1 MGKSQKTKEFHFQGA
16 VLGLLLRQSWGRSL
30 ALLTQHLSLNL
41 TFGKGDLLKEP
52 PTHPS
57 PSSCSSTL
65 SHPWEGQETFPTS
78 NLSLSM
84 LNSTKCYF
92 STSLRK
98 AEPKSWVKF
107 TQGCCTALCKT
118 TCFGS

>member
-16 VLGLLLRQSWGRSL
+16 VLGLLLLQSWGRSL

-92 STSLRK
+92 STS
-98 AEPKSWVKF
+98 V
-107 TQGCCTALCKT
+107 
-118 TCFGS
+118 